1 MRAGDWGVEL
11 TCSGLATLESTVV
24 CALAGYVMADEK
36 GKWGAY
42 GQALGDTIEDTW
54 KLVSMMAGSVRGPL
68 YSPDIQGTGKGLI
81 VSTAT
86 RMSLILPQCR
96 VPTL

>member
-11 TCSGLATLESTVV
+11 TCSGLATF

-54 KLVSMMAGSVRGPL
+54 KLVSMMAGSG
-68 YSPDIQGTGKGLI
+68 SF
-81 VSTAT
+81 
-86 RMSLILPQCR
+86 
-96 VPTL
+96 